1 MTHPIP
7 THVILGFLGVGK
19 STAIL
24 DLLKRKPDG
33 ERWAVLVNE
42 FGEVGIDGALLE
54 GKGAAVKEIP
64 GGCMC
69 CVAGLPMQ
77 IGLNMLIQREKPD
90 RLLIEPTGLG
100 HPSKILE
107 TLTGEFYQD
116 TLQLAST
123 LCLIDPTRLVEEK
136 VRTNVHFQDQAAV
149 ADVLVANKTDLCSA
163 EDLQRFRDWAAAF
176 EPPKARIEETRNGK
190 LELSWLMGPHQDRP
204 ATDPHA
210 HRQHEHHHHDHH
222 HEHPREAPPLSDA
235 PWQCVPNEGDAHYSC
250 GWRIHPDRVFAH
262 DAVLAF
268 CHGSD
273 WQRLKGVVHTDQ
285 GWLALNLADG
295 TLSVQPVTEAAENR
309 LEIID
314 DEPLDSA
321 ALDTQLH
328 ELAHL

>member
-1 MTHPIP
+1 MTEPIP

-24 DLLKRKPDG
+24 DLLRRKPDD

-42 FGEVGIDGALLE
+42 FGEVGIDGALME
-54 GKGAAVKEIP
+54 GRGAAVKEIP

-100 HPSKILE
+100 HPAKILE
-107 TLTGEFYQD
+107 TLTGEFYRD
-116 TLQLAST
+116 TLELAST
-123 LCLIDPTRLVEEK
+123 LCLVDPTRLVEEK
-136 VRTNVHFQDQAAV
+136 VRNNVHFRDQAAV
-149 ADVLVANKTDLCSA
+149 ADVLVANKTDLCGP
-163 EDLQRFRDWAAAF
+163 EDLQRFREWAASF
-176 EPPKARIEETRNGK
+176 EPPKARIEETVSGQ

-210 HRQHEHHHHDHH
+210 HDHH
-222 HEHPREAPPLSDA
+222 HNHDDQPGEAPPLSET
-235 PWQCVPNEGDAHYSC
+235 PWQCVSNEGDAHYSC
-250 GWRIHPDRVFAH
+250 GWRIHPDRVFEH

-268 CHGSD
+268 CHGGE
-273 WQRLKGVVHTDQ
+273 WQRLKGVVRTER
-285 GWLALNLADG
+285 GWLTLNLADG
-295 TLSVQPVTEAAENR
+295 MLSVQPVDEAAENR

-314 DEPLDSA
+314 DDPLDSA
-321 ALDTQLH
+321 ALDAELH
-328 ELAHL
+328 GIEYG